1 MKIILFFILIIFSFV
16 VTFCVQI
23 SENGD
28 YKKFLSKNNI
38 RDEFSE
44 AQLSEIP
51 LHQIIVIDGELIE
64 EAGDLEEGKYIDE
77 SDNESLDEAE
87 LKEEEEPIDEEKKGN
102 KEEDEE
108 EEKDKEEKEEDKQKE
123 KEEDD
128 KEETEKDRE
137 GKGELEETESEK
149 EEGKGNEEE
158 KEKEEE
164 RGNGNEKKD
173 NENEE
178 NKEESETEKEEKKEE
193 EKENEIEA
201 EKEKETDK
209 ETETE
214 EGKEDGA
221 DSKNEEKE
229 ENEEKVEKEEEKEE
243 KEKETE
249 PKETDKEPDN
259 KRTYVNIK
267 CLYVARYNVYT
278 LQKLTKDDEYTYNVN
293 TSGIVHFNLCKNLK
307 GYEST
312 VVFEKNTSGTEIDN
326 NKTLFSGSIDG
337 NSKSKNEWLE
347 MDEDNGDKGIKI
359 RLAEGDKCEG
369 NENKNHL
376 TILQIYCDEE
386 EEFATSV
393 NFADFNPNGCIH
405 YIRANSIYGC
415 ALNDWYLLRK
425 LMKEHNYIFA
435 TVLFL
440 VGIYF
445 AFFGKKYE
453 KPTIVLISGIFVCYI
468 VTVIILSFI
477 PQLIKTE
484 QNLYILLAVG
494 FIVGG
499 IGGYLLREKL
509 TIFAILIGAF
519 SGYSVAE
526 FVYQFLSGFIT
537 INPEI
542 LYFIVVGICIL
553 GGGFCGYWAV
563 QAIIILGTAIIGG
576 YIFMRGA
583 TTIFDNYMEL
593 AEFSDLAKNG
603 EWEQLKDIRNGWVYA
618 YLGLWIAVSIGGL
631 YYQCYGYKKDKKD
644 KDNKEDEKDDKEKK
658 LKE

>member
-1 MKIILFFILIIFSFV
+1 MKIILFFYPIMFSFLV
-16 VTFCVQI
+16 SFSIQI
-23 SENGD
+23 SENGE
-28 YKKFLSKNNI
+28 YIKFLSKNNI
-38 RDEFSE
+38 RDEYSE
-44 AQLSEIP
+44 NQLSDIS
-51 LHQIIVIDGELIE
+51 LQSDIIDNELIE
-64 EAGDLEEGKYIDE
+64 EAEYKEEGIAIDE
-77 SDNESLDEAE
+77 SEIESVYVEAE
-87 LKEEEEPIDEEKKGN
+87 EKEDEEEIEEEEEEKGN
-102 KEEDEE
+102 KEEDKE
-108 EEKDKEEKEEDKQKE
+108 EEKDKGEQEEDKQKNN
-123 KEEDD
+123 EEED
-128 KEETEKDRE
+128 KEETKKDQEEKE
-137 GKGELEETESEK
+137 ELEETKSEK
-149 EEGKGNEEE
+149 GEEKRNEEE
-158 KEKEEE
+158 KGKEEE
-164 RGNGNEKKD
+164 RGNENEEKD
-173 NENEE
+173 NENKE

-193 EKENEIEA
+193 EKENEIE
-201 EKEKETDK
+201 
-209 ETETE
+209 TETE
-214 EGKEDGA
+214 EGKEDGS
-221 DSKNEEKE
+221 DSKKE
-229 ENEEKVEKEEEKEE
+229 ENEEKEEKEEEKEFEE

-618 YLGLWIAVSIGGL
+618 YLGLWIAVSVGGV

-644 KDNKEDEKDDKEKK
+644 KDKDNKEDEKDDKKKK

>member
-1 MKIILFFILIIFSFV
+1 MCS
-16 VTFCVQI
+16 
-23 SENGD
+23 S
-28 YKKFLSKNNI
+28 
-38 RDEFSE
+38 
-44 AQLSEIP
+44 
-51 LHQIIVIDGELIE
+51 
-64 EAGDLEEGKYIDE
+64 DLV
-77 SDNESLDEAE
+77 EAE
-87 LKEEEEPIDEEKKGN
+87 EKEDEEEIEEEEEKGN
-102 KEEDEE
+102 KEEDKE
-108 EEKDKEEKEEDKQKE
+108 EEKDKGEQEEDKQKNN
-123 KEEDD
+123 EEED
-128 KEETEKDRE
+128 KEETKKDQEEKE
-137 GKGELEETESEK
+137 ELEETKSEK
-149 EEGKGNEEE
+149 GEEKRNEEE
-158 KEKEEE
+158 KGKEEE
-164 RGNGNEKKD
+164 RGNENEEKD
-173 NENEE
+173 NENKE

-193 EKENEIEA
+193 EKENEIE
-201 EKEKETDK
+201 
-209 ETETE
+209 TETE
-214 EGKEDGA
+214 EGKEDGS
-221 DSKNEEKE
+221 DSKKE
-229 ENEEKVEKEEEKEE
+229 ENEEKEEKEEEKEFEE
-243 KEKETE
+243 KEAE

-618 YLGLWIAVSIGGL
+618 YLGLWIAVSAGGL

-644 KDNKEDEKDDKEKK
+644 KDKDNKEDEKDDKKKK

>member
-1 MKIILFFILIIFSFV
+1 MKIILFFYPIIISFLVSFSI
-16 VTFCVQI
+16 QI
-23 SENGD
+23 SENGE
-28 YKKFLSKNNI
+28 YIKFLSKNNI
-38 RDEFSE
+38 RDEYSE
-44 AQLSEIP
+44 NQLSDTS
-51 LHQIIVIDGELIE
+51 LQSDIIDNELIE
-64 EAGDLEEGKYIDE
+64 EAEYKEEGIAIDE
-77 SDNESLDEAE
+77 SEIESVYVEAE
-87 LKEEEEPIDEEKKGN
+87 EKEDEEEIEEEEEEKGN
-102 KEEDEE
+102 KEEDKE
-108 EEKDKEEKEEDKQKE
+108 EEKDKGEQEEDKQKNN
-123 KEEDD
+123 EEED
-128 KEETEKDRE
+128 KEETKKDQEEKE
-137 GKGELEETESEK
+137 ELEETKSEK
-149 EEGKGNEEE
+149 GEEKRNEEE
-158 KEKEEE
+158 KGKEEE
-164 RGNGNEKKD
+164 RGNENEEKD
-173 NENEE
+173 NENKE
-178 NKEESETEKEEKKEE
+178 NKEESETETEKEEKKEE
-193 EKENEIEA
+193 EKENEIE
-201 EKEKETDK
+201 
-209 ETETE
+209 TETE
-214 EGKEDGA
+214 EGKEDGS
-221 DSKNEEKE
+221 DSKKE
-229 ENEEKVEKEEEKEE
+229 ENEEKEEKEEEKEFEE

-618 YLGLWIAVSIGGL
+618 YLGLWIAVSVGGL

-644 KDNKEDEKDDKEKK
+644 KDKDNKEDEKDDKKKK

>member
-1 MKIILFFILIIFSFV
+1 MKIILFFYPIMFSFLV
-16 VTFCVQI
+16 SFSIQI
-23 SENGD
+23 SENGE
-28 YKKFLSKNNI
+28 YIKFLSKNNI
-38 RDEFSE
+38 RDEYSE
-44 AQLSEIP
+44 NQLSDIS
-51 LHQIIVIDGELIE
+51 LQSDIIDNELIE
-64 EAGDLEEGKYIDE
+64 EAEYKEEGIAIDE
-77 SDNESLDEAE
+77 SEIESVYVEAE
-87 LKEEEEPIDEEKKGN
+87 EKEDEEEIEEEEEKGN
-102 KEEDEE
+102 KEEDKE
-108 EEKDKEEKEEDKQKE
+108 EEKDKGEQEEDKQKNN
-123 KEEDD
+123 EEED
-128 KEETEKDRE
+128 KEETKKDQEEKE
-137 GKGELEETESEK
+137 ELEETKSEK
-149 EEGKGNEEE
+149 GEEKRNEEE
-158 KEKEEE
+158 KGKEEE
-164 RGNGNEKKD
+164 RGNENEEKD
-173 NENEE
+173 NENKE

-193 EKENEIEA
+193 EKENEIE
-201 EKEKETDK
+201 
-209 ETETE
+209 TETE
-214 EGKEDGA
+214 EGKEDGS
-221 DSKNEEKE
+221 DSKKE
-229 ENEEKVEKEEEKEE
+229 ENEEKEEKEEEKEFE
-243 KEKETE
+243 EKETE

-618 YLGLWIAVSIGGL
+618 YLGLWIAVSVGGV

-644 KDNKEDEKDDKEKK
+644 KDKDNKEDEKDDKKKK

>member
-1 MKIILFFILIIFSFV
+1 MKIILFFYPIMFSFLV
-16 VTFCVQI
+16 SFSIQI
-23 SENGD
+23 SENGE
-28 YKKFLSKNNI
+28 YIKFLSKNNI
-38 RDEFSE
+38 RDEYSE
-44 AQLSEIP
+44 NQLSDIS
-51 LHQIIVIDGELIE
+51 LQSDIIDNELIE
-64 EAGDLEEGKYIDE
+64 EAEYKEEGIAIDE
-77 SDNESLDEAE
+77 SEIESVYVEAE
-87 LKEEEEPIDEEKKGN
+87 EKEDEEEIEEEEEEKGN
-102 KEEDEE
+102 KEEDKE
-108 EEKDKEEKEEDKQKE
+108 EEKDKGEQEEDKQKNN
-123 KEEDD
+123 EEED
-128 KEETEKDRE
+128 KEETKKDQEEKE
-137 GKGELEETESEK
+137 ELEETKSEK
-149 EEGKGNEEE
+149 GEEKRNEEE
-158 KEKEEE
+158 KGKEEE
-164 RGNGNEKKD
+164 RGNENEEKD
-173 NENEE
+173 NENKE

-193 EKENEIEA
+193 EKENEIE
-201 EKEKETDK
+201 
-209 ETETE
+209 TETE
-214 EGKEDGA
+214 EGKEDGS
-221 DSKNEEKE
+221 DSKKE
-229 ENEEKVEKEEEKEE
+229 ENEEKEEEKEFEE

-618 YLGLWIAVSIGGL
+618 YLGLWIAVSVGGL

-644 KDNKEDEKDDKEKK
+644 KDNKEDEKDDKKKK

>member
-1 MKIILFFILIIFSFV
+1 MKIILFFYPIMFSFLV
-16 VTFCVQI
+16 SFSIQI
-23 SENGD
+23 SENGE
-28 YKKFLSKNNI
+28 YIKFLSKNNI
-38 RDEFSE
+38 RDEYSE
-44 AQLSEIP
+44 NQLSDIS
-51 LHQIIVIDGELIE
+51 LQSDIIDNELIE
-64 EAGDLEEGKYIDE
+64 EAEYKEEGIAIDE
-77 SDNESLDEAE
+77 SEIESVYVEAE
-87 LKEEEEPIDEEKKGN
+87 EKEDEEEIEEEEEKGN
-102 KEEDEE
+102 KEEDKE
-108 EEKDKEEKEEDKQKE
+108 EEKDKGEQEEDKQKNN
-123 KEEDD
+123 EEED
-128 KEETEKDRE
+128 KEETKKDQEEKE
-137 GKGELEETESEK
+137 ELEETKSEK
-149 EEGKGNEEE
+149 GEEKRNEEE
-158 KEKEEE
+158 KGKEEE
-164 RGNGNEKKD
+164 RGNENEEKD
-173 NENEE
+173 NENKE

-193 EKENEIEA
+193 EKENEIE
-201 EKEKETDK
+201 
-209 ETETE
+209 TETE
-214 EGKEDGA
+214 EGKEDGS
-221 DSKNEEKE
+221 DSKKE
-229 ENEEKVEKEEEKEE
+229 ENEEKEEKEEEKEFEE

-618 YLGLWIAVSIGGL
+618 YLGLWIAVSVGGL

-644 KDNKEDEKDDKEKK
+644 KDKDNKEDEKDDKKKK

>member
-1 MKIILFFILIIFSFV
+1 MKIILFFYPIIFSFLV
-16 VTFCVQI
+16 SFSIQI
-23 SENGD
+23 SENGE
-28 YKKFLSKNNI
+28 YIKFLSKNNI
-38 RDEFSE
+38 RDEYSE
-44 AQLSEIP
+44 NQLSDIS
-51 LHQIIVIDGELIE
+51 LQSDIIDNELIE
-64 EAGDLEEGKYIDE
+64 EAEYKEEGIAIDE
-77 SDNESLDEAE
+77 SEIESVYVEAE
-87 LKEEEEPIDEEKKGN
+87 EKEDEEEIEEEEEKGN
-102 KEEDEE
+102 KEEDKE
-108 EEKDKEEKEEDKQKE
+108 EEKDKGEQEEDKQKNN
-123 KEEDD
+123 EEED
-128 KEETEKDRE
+128 KEETKKDQEEKE
-137 GKGELEETESEK
+137 ELEETKSEK
-149 EEGKGNEEE
+149 GEEKRNEEE
-158 KEKEEE
+158 KGKEEE
-164 RGNGNEKKD
+164 RGNENEEKD
-173 NENEE
+173 NENKE

-193 EKENEIEA
+193 EKENEIE
-201 EKEKETDK
+201 
-209 ETETE
+209 TETE
-214 EGKEDGA
+214 EGKEDGS
-221 DSKNEEKE
+221 DSKKE
-229 ENEEKVEKEEEKEE
+229 ENEEKEEKEEEKEFEE

-618 YLGLWIAVSIGGL
+618 YLGLWIAVSVGGV

-644 KDNKEDEKDDKEKK
+644 KDKDNKEDEKDDKKKK

>member
-1 MKIILFFILIIFSFV
+1 MKIILFFYPIMFSFLV
-16 VTFCVQI
+16 SFSIQI
-23 SENGD
+23 SENGE
-28 YKKFLSKNNI
+28 YIKFLSKNNI
-38 RDEFSE
+38 RDEYSE
-44 AQLSEIP
+44 NQLSDIS
-51 LHQIIVIDGELIE
+51 LQSDIIDNELIE
-64 EAGDLEEGKYIDE
+64 EAEYKEEGIAIDE
-77 SDNESLDEAE
+77 SEIESVYVEAE
-87 LKEEEEPIDEEKKGN
+87 EKEDEEEIEEEEEKGN
-102 KEEDEE
+102 KEEDKE
-108 EEKDKEEKEEDKQKE
+108 EEKDKGEQEEDKQKNN
-123 KEEDD
+123 EEED
-128 KEETEKDRE
+128 KEETKKDQEEKE
-137 GKGELEETESEK
+137 ELEETKSEK
-149 EEGKGNEEE
+149 GEEKRNEEE
-158 KEKEEE
+158 KGKEEE
-164 RGNGNEKKD
+164 RGNENEEKD
-173 NENEE
+173 NENKE

-193 EKENEIEA
+193 EKENEIE
-201 EKEKETDK
+201 
-209 ETETE
+209 TETE
-214 EGKEDGA
+214 EGKEDGS
-221 DSKNEEKE
+221 DSKKE
-229 ENEEKVEKEEEKEE
+229 ENEEKEEKEEEKEE
-243 KEKETE
+243 KEEEKEFEEKETE

-618 YLGLWIAVSIGGL
+618 YLGLWIAVSVGGL

-644 KDNKEDEKDDKEKK
+644 KDNKEDEKDDKKKK

>member
-1 MKIILFFILIIFSFV
+1 MKIILFFYPIMFPFLVSFSI
-16 VTFCVQI
+16 QI
-23 SENGD
+23 SENGE
-28 YKKFLSKNNI
+28 YIKFLSKNNI
-38 RDEFSE
+38 RDEYSE
-44 AQLSEIP
+44 NQLSDIS
-51 LHQIIVIDGELIE
+51 LQSDIIDNELIE
-64 EAGDLEEGKYIDE
+64 EAEYKEEGIAIDE
-77 SDNESLDEAE
+77 SEIESVYVEAE
-87 LKEEEEPIDEEKKGN
+87 EKEDEEEIEEEEEKGN
-102 KEEDEE
+102 KEEDKE
-108 EEKDKEEKEEDKQKE
+108 EEKDKGEQEEDKQKNN
-123 KEEDD
+123 EEED
-128 KEETEKDRE
+128 KEETKKDQEEKE
-137 GKGELEETESEK
+137 ELEETKSEK
-149 EEGKGNEEE
+149 GEEKRNEEE
-158 KEKEEE
+158 KGKEEE
-164 RGNGNEKKD
+164 RGNENEEKD
-173 NENEE
+173 NENKE

-193 EKENEIEA
+193 EKENEIE
-201 EKEKETDK
+201 
-209 ETETE
+209 TETE
-214 EGKEDGA
+214 EGKEDGS
-221 DSKNEEKE
+221 DSKKE
-229 ENEEKVEKEEEKEE
+229 ENEEKEEKEEEKEFEE

-618 YLGLWIAVSIGGL
+618 YLGLWIAVSVGGL

-644 KDNKEDEKDDKEKK
+644 KDKDNKEDEKDDKKKK

>member
-1 MKIILFFILIIFSFV
+1 MKIILFFYPIIFSFLV
-16 VTFCVQI
+16 SFSIQI
-23 SENGD
+23 SENGE
-28 YKKFLSKNNI
+28 YIKFLSKNNI
-38 RDEFSE
+38 RDEYSE
-44 AQLSEIP
+44 NQLSDTS
-51 LHQIIVIDGELIE
+51 LQSDIIDNELIE
-64 EAGDLEEGKYIDE
+64 EAEYKEEGIAIDE
-77 SDNESLDEAE
+77 SEIESVYVEAE
-87 LKEEEEPIDEEKKGN
+87 EKEDEEEIEEEEEKGN
-102 KEEDEE
+102 KEEDKE
-108 EEKDKEEKEEDKQKE
+108 EEKDKGEQEEDKQKNN
-123 KEEDD
+123 EEED
-128 KEETEKDRE
+128 KEETKKDQEEKE
-137 GKGELEETESEK
+137 ELEETKSEK
-149 EEGKGNEEE
+149 GEEKRNEEE
-158 KEKEEE
+158 KGKEEE
-164 RGNGNEKKD
+164 RGNENEEKD
-173 NENEE
+173 NENKE

-193 EKENEIEA
+193 EKENEIE
-201 EKEKETDK
+201 
-209 ETETE
+209 TETE
-214 EGKEDGA
+214 EGKEDGS
-221 DSKNEEKE
+221 DSKKE
-229 ENEEKVEKEEEKEE
+229 ENEEKEEKEEEKEVE
-243 KEKETE
+243 EKETE

-618 YLGLWIAVSIGGL
+618 YLGLWIAVSVGGL

-644 KDNKEDEKDDKEKK
+644 KDKDNKEDEKDDKKKK

>member
-1 MKIILFFILIIFSFV
+1 MKIILFFYPIMFSFLV
-16 VTFCVQI
+16 SFSIQI
-23 SENGD
+23 SENGE
-28 YKKFLSKNNI
+28 YIKFLSKNNI
-38 RDEFSE
+38 RDEYSE
-44 AQLSEIP
+44 NQLSDIS
-51 LHQIIVIDGELIE
+51 LQSDIIDNELIE
-64 EAGDLEEGKYIDE
+64 EAEYKEEGIAIDE
-77 SDNESLDEAE
+77 SEIESVYVEAE
-87 LKEEEEPIDEEKKGN
+87 EKEDEEEIEEEEEKGN
-102 KEEDEE
+102 KEEDKE
-108 EEKDKEEKEEDKQKE
+108 EEKDKGEQEEDKQKNN
-123 KEEDD
+123 EEED
-128 KEETEKDRE
+128 KEETKKDQEEKE
-137 GKGELEETESEK
+137 ELEETKSEK
-149 EEGKGNEEE
+149 GEEKRNEEE
-158 KEKEEE
+158 KGKEEE
-164 RGNGNEKKD
+164 RGNENEEKD
-173 NENEE
+173 NENKE

-201 EKEKETDK
+201 E
-209 ETETE
+209 TE
-214 EGKEDGA
+214 EGKEDGS
-221 DSKNEEKE
+221 DSKKE
-229 ENEEKVEKEEEKEE
+229 ENEEKEEKEEEKEFEE

-618 YLGLWIAVSIGGL
+618 YLGLWIAVSVGGV

-644 KDNKEDEKDDKEKK
+644 KDKDNKEDEKDDKKKK

>member
-1 MKIILFFILIIFSFV
+1 MKIILFFYPIMFPFLVSFSI
-16 VTFCVQI
+16 QI
-23 SENGD
+23 SENGE
-28 YKKFLSKNNI
+28 YIKFLSKNNI
-38 RDEFSE
+38 RDEYSE
-44 AQLSEIP
+44 NQLSDIS
-51 LHQIIVIDGELIE
+51 LQSDIIDNELIE
-64 EAGDLEEGKYIDE
+64 EAEYKEEGIAIDE
-77 SDNESLDEAE
+77 SEIESVYVEAE
-87 LKEEEEPIDEEKKGN
+87 EKEDEEEIEEEEEKGN
-102 KEEDEE
+102 KEEDKE
-108 EEKDKEEKEEDKQKE
+108 EEKDKGEQEEDKQKNN
-123 KEEDD
+123 EEED
-128 KEETEKDRE
+128 KEETKKDQEEKE
-137 GKGELEETESEK
+137 ELEETKSEK
-149 EEGKGNEEE
+149 GEEKRNEEE
-158 KEKEEE
+158 KGKEEE
-164 RGNGNEKKD
+164 RGNENEEKD
-173 NENEE
+173 NENKE

-193 EKENEIEA
+193 EKENEIE
-201 EKEKETDK
+201 
-209 ETETE
+209 TETE
-214 EGKEDGA
+214 EGKEDGS
-221 DSKNEEKE
+221 DSKKE
-229 ENEEKVEKEEEKEE
+229 ENEEKEEKEEEKEE
-243 KEKETE
+243 KEEEKEFEEKETE

-618 YLGLWIAVSIGGL
+618 YLGLWIAVSVGGL

-644 KDNKEDEKDDKEKK
+644 KDKDNKEDEKDDKKKK

>member
-1 MKIILFFILIIFSFV
+1 M
-16 VTFCVQI
+16 
-23 SENGD
+23 
-28 YKKFLSKNNI
+28 
-38 RDEFSE
+38 
-44 AQLSEIP
+44 
-51 LHQIIVIDGELIE
+51 
-64 EAGDLEEGKYIDE
+64 
-77 SDNESLDEAE
+77 
-87 LKEEEEPIDEEKKGN
+87 
-102 KEEDEE
+102 
-108 EEKDKEEKEEDKQKE
+108 
-123 KEEDD
+123 
-128 KEETEKDRE
+128 
-137 GKGELEETESEK
+137 
-149 EEGKGNEEE
+149 
-158 KEKEEE
+158 
-164 RGNGNEKKD
+164 
-173 NENEE
+173 
-178 NKEESETEKEEKKEE
+178 
-193 EKENEIEA
+193 
-201 EKEKETDK
+201 
-209 ETETE
+209 
-214 EGKEDGA
+214 
-221 DSKNEEKE
+221 
-229 ENEEKVEKEEEKEE
+229 
-243 KEKETE
+243 
-249 PKETDKEPDN
+249 
-259 KRTYVNIK
+259 
-267 CLYVARYNVYT
+267 ARYNVYT

-393 NFADFNPNGCIH
+393 SFADFNPNGCIH

-618 YLGLWIAVSIGGL
+618 YLGLWIAVSVGGV

-644 KDNKEDEKDDKEKK
+644 KDKDNKEDEKDDKKKK

>member
-1 MKIILFFILIIFSFV
+1 MKIILFFYPIMFSFLV
-16 VTFCVQI
+16 SFSIQI
-23 SENGD
+23 SENGE
-28 YKKFLSKNNI
+28 YIKFLSKNNI
-38 RDEFSE
+38 RDEYSE
-44 AQLSEIP
+44 NQLSDIS
-51 LHQIIVIDGELIE
+51 LQSDIIDNELIE
-64 EAGDLEEGKYIDE
+64 EAEYKEEGIAIDE
-77 SDNESLDEAE
+77 SEIESVYVEAE
-87 LKEEEEPIDEEKKGN
+87 EKEDEEEIEEEEEEKGN
-102 KEEDEE
+102 KEEDKE
-108 EEKDKEEKEEDKQKE
+108 EEKDKGEQEEDKQKNN
-123 KEEDD
+123 EEED
-128 KEETEKDRE
+128 KEETKKDQEEKE
-137 GKGELEETESEK
+137 ELEETKSEK
-149 EEGKGNEEE
+149 GEEKRNEEE
-158 KEKEEE
+158 KGKEEE
-164 RGNGNEKKD
+164 RGNENEEKD
-173 NENEE
+173 NENKE

-193 EKENEIEA
+193 EKENEIE
-201 EKEKETDK
+201 
-209 ETETE
+209 TETE
-214 EGKEDGA
+214 EGKEDGS
-221 DSKNEEKE
+221 DSKKE
-229 ENEEKVEKEEEKEE
+229 ENEEKEEKEEEKEVEE

-249 PKETDKEPDN
+249 PKGTDKEPDN

-267 CLYVARYNVYT
+267 CLYVAKYNVYT

-553 GGGFCGYWAV
+553 GGGFCGYLAV

-618 YLGLWIAVSIGGL
+618 YLGLWIAVSVGGV

-644 KDNKEDEKDDKEKK
+644 KDKDNKEDEKDDKKKK

>member
-1 MKIILFFILIIFSFV
+1 MKIILFFYPIMFSFLV
-16 VTFCVQI
+16 SFSIQI
-23 SENGD
+23 SENGE
-28 YKKFLSKNNI
+28 YIKFLSKNNI
-38 RDEFSE
+38 RDEYSE
-44 AQLSEIP
+44 NQLSDIS
-51 LHQIIVIDGELIE
+51 LQSDIIDNELIE
-64 EAGDLEEGKYIDE
+64 EAEYKEEGIAIDE
-77 SDNESLDEAE
+77 SEIESVYVEAE
-87 LKEEEEPIDEEKKGN
+87 EKEDEEEIEEEEKGN
-102 KEEDEE
+102 KEEDKE
-108 EEKDKEEKEEDKQKE
+108 EEKDKGEQEEDKQKNN
-123 KEEDD
+123 EEED
-128 KEETEKDRE
+128 KEETKKDQEEKE
-137 GKGELEETESEK
+137 ELEETKSEK
-149 EEGKGNEEE
+149 GEEKRNEEE
-158 KEKEEE
+158 KGKEEE
-164 RGNGNEKKD
+164 RGNENEEKD
-173 NENEE
+173 NENKE

-193 EKENEIEA
+193 EKENEIE
-201 EKEKETDK
+201 
-209 ETETE
+209 TETE
-214 EGKEDGA
+214 EGKEDGS
-221 DSKNEEKE
+221 DSKKE
-229 ENEEKVEKEEEKEE
+229 ENEEKEEKEEEKEFEE

-618 YLGLWIAVSIGGL
+618 YLGLWIAVSVGGV

-644 KDNKEDEKDDKEKK
+644 KDKDNKEDEKDDKKKK

>member
-1 MKIILFFILIIFSFV
+1 MKIILFFYPIMFSFLV
-16 VTFCVQI
+16 SFSIQI
-23 SENGD
+23 SENGE
-28 YKKFLSKNNI
+28 YIKFLSKNNI
-38 RDEFSE
+38 RDEYSE
-44 AQLSEIP
+44 NQLSDIS
-51 LHQIIVIDGELIE
+51 LQSDIIDNELIE
-64 EAGDLEEGKYIDE
+64 EAEYKEEGIAIDE
-77 SDNESLDEAE
+77 SEIESVYVEAE
-87 LKEEEEPIDEEKKGN
+87 EKEDEEEIEEEEEKGN
-102 KEEDEE
+102 KEEDKE
-108 EEKDKEEKEEDKQKE
+108 EEKDKGEQEEDKQKNN
-123 KEEDD
+123 EEED
-128 KEETEKDRE
+128 KEETKKDQEEKE
-137 GKGELEETESEK
+137 ELEETKSEK
-149 EEGKGNEEE
+149 GEEKRNEEE
-158 KEKEEE
+158 KGKEEE
-164 RGNGNEKKD
+164 RGNENEEKD
-173 NENEE
+173 NENKE

-193 EKENEIEA
+193 EKENEIE
-201 EKEKETDK
+201 
-209 ETETE
+209 TETE
-214 EGKEDGA
+214 EGKEDGS
-221 DSKNEEKE
+221 DSKKE
-229 ENEEKVEKEEEKEE
+229 ENEEKEEKEEEKEFEE

-618 YLGLWIAVSIGGL
+618 YLGLWIAVSVGGL

-644 KDNKEDEKDDKEKK
+644 KDNKEDEKDDKKKK

>member
-1 MKIILFFILIIFSFV
+1 MKIILFFYPIMFSFLV
-16 VTFCVQI
+16 SFSIQI
-23 SENGD
+23 SENGE
-28 YKKFLSKNNI
+28 YIKFLSKNNI
-38 RDEFSE
+38 RDEYSE
-44 AQLSEIP
+44 NQLSDIS
-51 LHQIIVIDGELIE
+51 LQSDIIDNELIE
-64 EAGDLEEGKYIDE
+64 EAEYKEEGIAIDE
-77 SDNESLDEAE
+77 SEIESVYVEAE
-87 LKEEEEPIDEEKKGN
+87 EKEDEEEIEEEEEKGN
-102 KEEDEE
+102 KEEDKE
-108 EEKDKEEKEEDKQKE
+108 EEKDKGEQEEDKQKNNEEEDNEETKKDQEE
-123 KEEDD
+123 KE
-128 KEETEKDRE
+128 
-137 GKGELEETESEK
+137 ELEETKSEK
-149 EEGKGNEEE
+149 GEEKRNEEE
-158 KEKEEE
+158 KGKEEE
-164 RGNGNEKKD
+164 RGNENEEKD
-173 NENEE
+173 NENKE

-193 EKENEIEA
+193 EKENEIE
-201 EKEKETDK
+201 
-209 ETETE
+209 TETE
-214 EGKEDGA
+214 EGKEDGS
-221 DSKNEEKE
+221 DSKKE
-229 ENEEKVEKEEEKEE
+229 ENEEKEEKEEEKEFEE

-618 YLGLWIAVSIGGL
+618 YLGLWIAVSVGGV

-644 KDNKEDEKDDKEKK
+644 KDKDNKEDEKDDKKKK

>member
-1 MKIILFFILIIFSFV
+1 MSDISLQSDIID
-16 VTFCVQI
+16 
-23 SENGD
+23 N
-28 YKKFLSKNNI
+28 
-38 RDEFSE
+38 
-44 AQLSEIP
+44 
-51 LHQIIVIDGELIE
+51 ELIE
-64 EAGDLEEGKYIDE
+64 EAEYKEEGIALDE
-77 SDNESLDEAE
+77 SEIESVYVEAE
-87 LKEEEEPIDEEKKGN
+87 EKEDEEEIEEEEEEKGN
-102 KEEDEE
+102 KEEDKE
-108 EEKDKEEKEEDKQKE
+108 EEKDKGEQEEDKQKNN
-123 KEEDD
+123 EEED
-128 KEETEKDRE
+128 KEETKKDQEEKE
-137 GKGELEETESEK
+137 ELEETKSEK
-149 EEGKGNEEE
+149 GEEKRNEEE
-158 KEKEEE
+158 KGKEEE
-164 RGNGNEKKD
+164 RGNENEEKD
-173 NENEE
+173 NENKE

-193 EKENEIEA
+193 EKENEIE
-201 EKEKETDK
+201 
-209 ETETE
+209 TETE
-214 EGKEDGA
+214 EGKEDGS
-221 DSKNEEKE
+221 DSKKE
-229 ENEEKVEKEEEKEE
+229 ENEEKEEKEEEKEFE
-243 KEKETE
+243 EKETE

-618 YLGLWIAVSIGGL
+618 YLGLWIAVSVGGL

-644 KDNKEDEKDDKEKK
+644 KDKDNKEDEKDDKKKK

>member
-1 MKIILFFILIIFSFV
+1 MKIILFFYPIMFSFLV
-16 VTFCVQI
+16 SFSIQI
-23 SENGD
+23 SENGE
-28 YKKFLSKNNI
+28 YIKFLSKNNI
-38 RDEFSE
+38 RDEYSE
-44 AQLSEIP
+44 NQLSDIS
-51 LHQIIVIDGELIE
+51 LQSDIIDNELIE
-64 EAGDLEEGKYIDE
+64 EAEYKEEGIAIDE
-77 SDNESLDEAE
+77 SEIESVYVEAE
-87 LKEEEEPIDEEKKGN
+87 EKEDEEEIEEEEEEKGN
-102 KEEDEE
+102 KEEDKE
-108 EEKDKEEKEEDKQKE
+108 EEKDKGEQEEDKQKNN
-123 KEEDD
+123 EEED
-128 KEETEKDRE
+128 KEETKKDQEEKE
-137 GKGELEETESEK
+137 ELEETKSEK
-149 EEGKGNEEE
+149 GEEKRNEEE
-158 KEKEEE
+158 KGKEEE
-164 RGNGNEKKD
+164 RGN
-173 NENEE
+173 ENEE
-178 NKEESETEKEEKKEE
+178 KNKKKKEKKKKTEKEKKKKKEE
-193 EKENEIEA
+193 EKENEIE
-201 EKEKETDK
+201 
-209 ETETE
+209 TETE
-214 EGKEDGA
+214 EGKEDGS
-221 DSKNEEKE
+221 DSKKEEKE
-229 ENEEKVEKEEEKEE
+229 EKEEEKEFEE

-618 YLGLWIAVSIGGL
+618 YLGLWIAVSVGGL
-631 YYQCYGYKKDKKD
+631 YYQCYGYKKEKKD
-644 KDNKEDEKDDKEKK
+644 KENKEDEKDDKKKK

>member
-1 MKIILFFILIIFSFV
+1 MKIILFFIPIIFSFV

-108 EEKDKEEKEEDKQKE
+108 EEKDNGEKEEDKQKD
-123 KEEDD
+123 KEEED

-137 GKGELEETESEK
+137 GKGELEETESEN

-193 EKENEIEA
+193 EKENEIE
-201 EKEKETDK
+201 
-209 ETETE
+209 TETE
-214 EGKEDGA
+214 EGKEDGS
-221 DSKNEEKE
+221 DSKKE
-229 ENEEKVEKEEEKEE
+229 ENEEKEEKEEEKEFE
-243 KEKETE
+243 EKETE

-618 YLGLWIAVSIGGL
+618 YLGLWIAVSVGGL

-644 KDNKEDEKDDKEKK
+644 KDKDNKEDEKDDKKKK

>member
-1 MKIILFFILIIFSFV
+1 MKIILFFYPIMFSFLV
-16 VTFCVQI
+16 SFSIQI
-23 SENGD
+23 SENGE
-28 YKKFLSKNNI
+28 YIKFLSKNNI
-38 RDEFSE
+38 RDEYSE
-44 AQLSEIP
+44 NQLSDIS
-51 LHQIIVIDGELIE
+51 LQSDIIDNELIE
-64 EAGDLEEGKYIDE
+64 EAEYKEEGIAIDE
-77 SDNESLDEAE
+77 SEIESVYVEAE
-87 LKEEEEPIDEEKKGN
+87 EKEDEEEIEEEEKGN
-102 KEEDEE
+102 KEEDKE
-108 EEKDKEEKEEDKQKE
+108 EEKDKGEQEEDKQKNN
-123 KEEDD
+123 EEED
-128 KEETEKDRE
+128 KEETKKDQEEKE
-137 GKGELEETESEK
+137 ELEETKSEK
-149 EEGKGNEEE
+149 GEEKRNEEE
-158 KEKEEE
+158 KGKEEE
-164 RGNGNEKKD
+164 RGNENEEKD
-173 NENEE
+173 NENKE

-193 EKENEIEA
+193 EKENEIE
-201 EKEKETDK
+201 
-209 ETETE
+209 TETE
-214 EGKEDGA
+214 EGKEDGS
-221 DSKNEEKE
+221 DSKKE
-229 ENEEKVEKEEEKEE
+229 ENEEKEEKEEEKEFEE

-618 YLGLWIAVSIGGL
+618 YLGLWIAVSVGGL

-644 KDNKEDEKDDKEKK
+644 KDKDNKEDEKDDKKKK

>member
-1 MKIILFFILIIFSFV
+1 MKIILFFYPIMFSFLV
-16 VTFCVQI
+16 SFSIQI
-23 SENGD
+23 SENGE
-28 YKKFLSKNNI
+28 YIKFLSKNNI
-38 RDEFSE
+38 RDEYSE
-44 AQLSEIP
+44 NQLSDIS
-51 LHQIIVIDGELIE
+51 LQSDIIDNELIE
-64 EAGDLEEGKYIDE
+64 EAEYKEEGIAIDE
-77 SDNESLDEAE
+77 SEIESVYVEAE
-87 LKEEEEPIDEEKKGN
+87 EKEDEEEIEEEEEKGN
-102 KEEDEE
+102 KEEDKE
-108 EEKDKEEKEEDKQKE
+108 EEKDKGEQEEDKQKNN
-123 KEEDD
+123 EEED
-128 KEETEKDRE
+128 KEETKKDQEEKE
-137 GKGELEETESEK
+137 ELEETKSEK
-149 EEGKGNEEE
+149 GEEKRNEEE
-158 KEKEEE
+158 KGKEEE
-164 RGNGNEKKD
+164 RGNENEEKD
-173 NENEE
+173 NENKE

-193 EKENEIEA
+193 EKENEIE
-201 EKEKETDK
+201 
-209 ETETE
+209 TETE
-214 EGKEDGA
+214 EGKEDGS
-221 DSKNEEKE
+221 DSKKE
-229 ENEEKVEKEEEKEE
+229 ENEEKEEKEEEKEFE
-243 KEKETE
+243 EKETE

-499 IGGYLLREKL
+499 IGGYFLREKL

-618 YLGLWIAVSIGGL
+618 YLGLWIAVSVGGV
-631 YYQCYGYKKDKKD
+631 YYQCYGYKKNKKD
-644 KDNKEDEKDDKEKK
+644 KDNKEDEKDDKKKK

>member
-1 MKIILFFILIIFSFV
+1 MKIILFFYPIMFSFLDS
-16 VTFCVQI
+16 FSIQI
-23 SENGD
+23 SENGE
-28 YKKFLSKNNI
+28 YIKFLSKNNI
-38 RDEFSE
+38 RDEYSE
-44 AQLSEIP
+44 NQLSDTS
-51 LHQIIVIDGELIE
+51 LQSDIIDNELIE
-64 EAGDLEEGKYIDE
+64 EAEYKEEGIAIDE
-77 SDNESLDEAE
+77 SEIESVYVEAE
-87 LKEEEEPIDEEKKGN
+87 EKEDEEEIEEEEEKGN
-102 KEEDEE
+102 KEEDKE
-108 EEKDKEEKEEDKQKE
+108 EEKDKGEQEEDKQKNN
-123 KEEDD
+123 EEED
-128 KEETEKDRE
+128 KEETKKDQEEKE
-137 GKGELEETESEK
+137 ELEETKSEK
-149 EEGKGNEEE
+149 GEEKRNEEE
-158 KEKEEE
+158 KGKEEE
-164 RGNGNEKKD
+164 RGNENEEKD
-173 NENEE
+173 NENKE

-193 EKENEIEA
+193 EKENEIE
-201 EKEKETDK
+201 
-209 ETETE
+209 TE
-214 EGKEDGA
+214 EGKEDGP
-221 DSKNEEKE
+221 DSKKE
-229 ENEEKVEKEEEKEE
+229 ENEEKEEKEEEKEVE
-243 KEKETE
+243 EKETE

-267 CLYVARYNVYT
+267 CLYVAKYNVYT

-618 YLGLWIAVSIGGL
+618 YLGLWIAVSVGGL

-644 KDNKEDEKDDKEKK
+644 KDKDNKEDEKDDKKKK

>member
-1 MKIILFFILIIFSFV
+1 MKIILFFYPIMFSFLV
-16 VTFCVQI
+16 SFSIQI
-23 SENGD
+23 SENGE
-28 YKKFLSKNNI
+28 YIKFLSKNNI
-38 RDEFSE
+38 RDEYSE
-44 AQLSEIP
+44 NQLSDIS
-51 LHQIIVIDGELIE
+51 LQSDIIDNELIE
-64 EAGDLEEGKYIDE
+64 EAEYKEEGIALDE
-77 SDNESLDEAE
+77 SEIESVYVEAE
-87 LKEEEEPIDEEKKGN
+87 EKEDEEEIEEEEEKGN
-102 KEEDEE
+102 KEEDKE
-108 EEKDKEEKEEDKQKE
+108 EEKDKGEQEEDKQKNN
-123 KEEDD
+123 EEED
-128 KEETEKDRE
+128 KEETKKDQEEKE
-137 GKGELEETESEK
+137 ELEETKSEK
-149 EEGKGNEEE
+149 GEEKRNEEE
-158 KEKEEE
+158 KGKEEE
-164 RGNGNEKKD
+164 RGNENEEKD
-173 NENEE
+173 NENKE

-193 EKENEIEA
+193 EKENEIE
-201 EKEKETDK
+201 
-209 ETETE
+209 TETE
-214 EGKEDGA
+214 EGKEDGS
-221 DSKNEEKE
+221 DSKKE
-229 ENEEKVEKEEEKEE
+229 ENEEKEEKEEEKEFEE

-537 INPEI
+537 VNPEI

-618 YLGLWIAVSIGGL
+618 YLGLWIAVSVGGV

-644 KDNKEDEKDDKEKK
+644 KDKDNKEDEKDDKKKK

>member
-1 MKIILFFILIIFSFV
+1 MKIILFFYPIMFSFLV
-16 VTFCVQI
+16 SFSIQI
-23 SENGD
+23 SENGE
-28 YKKFLSKNNI
+28 YIKFLSKNNI
-38 RDEFSE
+38 RDEYSE
-44 AQLSEIP
+44 NQLSDIS
-51 LHQIIVIDGELIE
+51 LQSDIIDNELIE
-64 EAGDLEEGKYIDE
+64 EAEYKEEGIAIDE
-77 SDNESLDEAE
+77 SEIESVYVEAE
-87 LKEEEEPIDEEKKGN
+87 EKEDEEEIEEEEEKGN
-102 KEEDEE
+102 KEEDKE
-108 EEKDKEEKEEDKQKE
+108 EEKDKGEQEEDKQKNN
-123 KEEDD
+123 EEED
-128 KEETEKDRE
+128 KEETKKDQEEKE
-137 GKGELEETESEK
+137 ELEETKSEK
-149 EEGKGNEEE
+149 GEEKRNEEE
-158 KEKEEE
+158 KGKEEE
-164 RGNGNEKKD
+164 RGNENEEKD
-173 NENEE
+173 NENKE

-193 EKENEIEA
+193 EKEEEKENEI
-201 EKEKETDK
+201 

-214 EGKEDGA
+214 EGKEDGS
-221 DSKNEEKE
+221 DSKKE
-229 ENEEKVEKEEEKEE
+229 ENEEKEEKEEEKEFEE

-618 YLGLWIAVSIGGL
+618 YLGLWIAVSVGGV

-644 KDNKEDEKDDKEKK
+644 KDKDNKEDEKDDKKKK

>member
-1 MKIILFFILIIFSFV
+1 MKIILFFYPIMFSFLV
-16 VTFCVQI
+16 SFSIQI
-23 SENGD
+23 SENGE
-28 YKKFLSKNNI
+28 YIKFLSKNNI
-38 RDEFSE
+38 RDEYSE
-44 AQLSEIP
+44 NQLSDIS
-51 LHQIIVIDGELIE
+51 LQSDIIDNELIE
-64 EAGDLEEGKYIDE
+64 EAEYKEEGIAIDE
-77 SDNESLDEAE
+77 SEIESVYVEAE
-87 LKEEEEPIDEEKKGN
+87 EKEDEEEIEEEEEEEKGN
-102 KEEDEE
+102 KEEDKE
-108 EEKDKEEKEEDKQKE
+108 EEKDKGEQEEDKQKNN
-123 KEEDD
+123 EEED
-128 KEETEKDRE
+128 KEETKKDQEEKE
-137 GKGELEETESEK
+137 ELEETKSEK
-149 EEGKGNEEE
+149 GEEKRNEEE
-158 KEKEEE
+158 KGKEEE
-164 RGNGNEKKD
+164 RGNENEEKD
-173 NENEE
+173 NENKE

-193 EKENEIEA
+193 EKENEIE
-201 EKEKETDK
+201 
-209 ETETE
+209 TETE
-214 EGKEDGA
+214 EGKEDGS
-221 DSKNEEKE
+221 DSKKE
-229 ENEEKVEKEEEKEE
+229 ENEEKEEKEEEKEFEE

-618 YLGLWIAVSIGGL
+618 YLGLWIAVSVGGL

-644 KDNKEDEKDDKEKK
+644 KDNKEDEKDDKKKK

>member
-1 MKIILFFILIIFSFV
+1 MKIILFFYPIIISFLVSFSI
-16 VTFCVQI
+16 QI
-23 SENGD
+23 SENGE
-28 YKKFLSKNNI
+28 YIKFLSKNNI
-38 RDEFSE
+38 RDEYSE
-44 AQLSEIP
+44 NQLSDTS
-51 LHQIIVIDGELIE
+51 LQSDIIDNELIE
-64 EAGDLEEGKYIDE
+64 EAEYKEEGIALDE
-77 SDNESLDEAE
+77 SEIESVYVEAE
-87 LKEEEEPIDEEKKGN
+87 EKEDEEEIEEEEEEEKGN
-102 KEEDEE
+102 KEEDKE
-108 EEKDKEEKEEDKQKE
+108 EEKDKGEQEEDKQKNN
-123 KEEDD
+123 EEED
-128 KEETEKDRE
+128 KEETKKDQEEKE
-137 GKGELEETESEK
+137 ELEETKSEK
-149 EEGKGNEEE
+149 GEEKRNEEE
-158 KEKEEE
+158 KGKEEE
-164 RGNGNEKKD
+164 RGNENEEKD
-173 NENEE
+173 NE

-193 EKENEIEA
+193 EKENEIE
-201 EKEKETDK
+201 
-209 ETETE
+209 TE
-214 EGKEDGA
+214 EGKEDGP
-221 DSKNEEKE
+221 DSKKE
-229 ENEEKVEKEEEKEE
+229 ENEEKEEKEEEKEVE
-243 KEKETE
+243 EKETE

-618 YLGLWIAVSIGGL
+618 YLGLWIAVSVGGV

-644 KDNKEDEKDDKEKK
+644 KDKDNKEDEKDDKKKK